1 MSRYFD
7 GASEWTEKDKDTS
20 GLPRPFKRISKAYK
34 EKVIDKFTIA
44 RIVPIPWQSI
54 PVFSEETGQPLSVNR
69 ENEKNLF
76 LQNKCP
82 YCGIEFSDKE
92 KCIRWMIP
100 SKVKRET
107 NALVN
112 SDSFAFHFEC
122 MRQARI
128 FCPHMK
134 KTENSEF
141 ETGIFVDLRKKCM
154 DELKQEEMKGIKR
167 AG

>member
-20 GLPRPFKRISKAYK
+20 GLPRPFKRISQAYK
-34 EKVIDKFTIA
+34 EKIEKFIIA

-54 PVFSEETGQPLSVNR
+54 PVFSEETGQPLSVNK
-69 ENEKNLF
+69 ENEANVF

-82 YCGIEFSDKE
+82 YCGVQFSDE
-92 KCIRWMIP
+92 EVCVRWMIP
-100 SKVKRET
+100 LET
-107 NALVN
+107 KERINALVA
-112 SDSFAFHFEC
+112 SDSFPFHPEC

-141 ETGIFVDLRKKCM
+141 EKGTFFELKIKCM
-154 DELKQEEMKGIKR
+154 DELKEEKNNKIKR
-167 AG
+167 GG